1 MLVSGEL
8 ENVPLLDVLQ
18 VVSHAKQ
25 SGILS
30 VEGSA
35 IDGNVLFE
43 RGGLVCAEST
53 SSRPLFER
61 AALEQDPRGRTA
73 LRRVAAL
80 AALTELLGLRLG
92 TFRFRRVDGAVSEL
106 SGVKTQFFYDAGPM
120 DTGELLLVVA
130 TAIDKKEAPDRHRTP
145 STPTATA
152 TETEREREK
161 KRKRETGKERSHP
174 RFSPTLI
181 PAVVAGGGG
190 KLAGHLTNV
199 SEGGAFF
206 HGYELPERES
216 SCRIQF
222 SLPGAYG
229 MVEAAARVA
238 WVRIEGSV
246 AQRGA
251 GLSFLEMTDDAR
263 ARLDAY
269 LQHYQRLADE
279 YRSSAEEGFSR

>member
-35 IDGNVLFE
+35 IDGNLLFD

-61 AALEQDPRGRTA
+61 AALEQDSRCRTA
-73 LRRVAAL
+73 LRRVGAL

-130 TAIDKKEAPDRHRTP
+130 TAIDKKETSDRRRTP
-145 STPTATA
+145 STATETKA
-152 TETEREREK
+152 ETERE
-161 KRKRETGKERSHP
+161 KRRETGKERSHP

-181 PAVVAGGGG
+181 PAVIAGGGG

-199 SEGGAFF
+199 SQGGAFF
-206 HGYELPERES
+206 HGYELPECES